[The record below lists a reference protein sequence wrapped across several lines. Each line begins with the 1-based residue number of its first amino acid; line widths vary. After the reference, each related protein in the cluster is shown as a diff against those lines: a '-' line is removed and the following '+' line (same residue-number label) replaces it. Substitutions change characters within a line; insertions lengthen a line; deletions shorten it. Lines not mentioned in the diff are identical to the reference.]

1 MSPTVIAIYGG
12 KGGIGKTTTALNFS
26 YLFGADGHRTL
37 LVDANVDQPSAHDT
51 FSDLKED
58 PPYDLTVEEN
68 PALLGRIK
76 SVPYDR
82 VVIDCPPS
90 PREARAAFDAADY
103 ITVPFVPK
111 YMETKAIA
119 RTIQTTL
126 TGRPYRL
133 LFVAVT
139 NGMRGRADQSRET
152 LAGFSVPM
160 FRTVIRHYVAHEKA
174 QSNGIPAFLP
184 DALGLDPH
192 MKEAADDYRSAYSE
206 LLAYLGGGK

>member
-12 KGGIGKTTTALNFS
+12 KGGIGKTTTALNFA

-37 LVDANVDQPSAHDT
+37 LVDANVDQPSARDT
-51 FSDLKED
+51 FEDMKDD

-68 PALLGRIK
+68 PELLGRIK
-76 SVPYDR
+76 SAPFDR

-90 PREARAAFDAADY
+90 PREAQPAFDAADY
-103 ITVPFVPK
+103 IVVPFVPK

-119 RTIQTTL
+119 RTIKDTL
-126 TGRPYRL
+126 DKRRYRL

-139 NGMRGRADQSRET
+139 NGMKGRSDQSRET

-160 FRTVIRHYVAHEKA
+160 FRTIIRHYVAHEKS
-174 QSNGIPAFLP
+174 QSNGLPPFLP

-192 MKEAADDYRSAYSE
+192 MKDAAEDYGNAYGE
-206 LLAYLGGGK
+206 LLGYLEGGR